1 MKISDRFKTLGA
13 KEKLLAFA
21 SVLLAVAVV
30 VFALLQIFEVVSW
43 AECVYL
49 PLMSLSLFLQAYS
62 ERRSKKV
69 FVISLVTAAIVLVC
83 SVGVIIINLVG

>member
-1 MKISDRFKTLGA
+1 MKILDSFKALSA
-13 KEKLLAFA
+13 KEKVFGVVA
-21 SVLLAVAVV
+21 VLLALAVV

-62 ERRSKKV
+62 ERGSKKV
-69 FVISLVTAAIVLVC
+69 FVISLVSAAIVLVC